1 MLQLH
6 QFTDNNRTAEVYES
20 NGNHKFMV
28 LLYIADIDY
37 NSVKY
42 FNDEQEAENCA
53 EDWVLIK

>member
-1 MLQLH
+1 MIRLH
-6 QFTDNNRTAEVYES
+6 LFTDNNRTAEVFKTD
-20 NGNHKFMV
+20 GKHKFMV